1 MQLPSLPARSAVYG
15 SIAWAS
21 TLALGIVAAV
31 NIVFLVAIGI
41 GLIGE

>member
-1 MQLPSLPARSAVYG
+1 VYG

-21 TLALGIVAAV
+21 ALALDIVAAV